1 MRLLPVRY
9 VVVPLPE
16 FQRYQQAF
24 TAHIRN
30 PDASPRP
37 AGVPARRMR
46 VYNELLLNN
55 VKGFLDSCFP
65 VARRLL
71 GEKRWTRLAREF
83 FAGHRCTAPLF
94 RQIPE
99 EFVRWLAVREGG
111 MPLPDYLPHLAHYEW
126 VELALDVMPRDPVVP
141 GTIADGDL
149 LAGRPVLNPVSFLLV
164 YPYAVQRIREDYR
177 PKPDQAESTCILA
190 FRDGDDRVRFIVLNP
205 VAARLLELLQPGRL
219 TGRGALR
226 RIAAALKHPDPAVVI
241 EGGRAILENLRRE
254 GAVLGTRPDKRTL
267 A

>member
-1 MRLLPVRY
+1 
-9 VVVPLPE
+9 
-16 FQRYQQAF
+16 
-24 TAHIRN
+24 
-30 PDASPRP
+30 
-37 AGVPARRMR
+37 
-46 VYNELLLNN
+46 
-55 VKGFLDSCFP
+55 
-65 VARRLL
+65 
-71 GEKRWTRLAREF
+71 
-83 FAGHRCTAPLF
+83 
-94 RQIPE
+94 
-99 EFVRWLAVREGG
+99 
-111 MPLPDYLPHLAHYEW
+111 
-126 VELALDVMPRDPVVP
+126 
-141 GTIADGDL
+141 
-149 LAGRPVLNPVSFLLV
+149 VLNPVSFLLV

-226 RIAAALKHPDPAVVI
+226 RIAAALQHPDPAVVI